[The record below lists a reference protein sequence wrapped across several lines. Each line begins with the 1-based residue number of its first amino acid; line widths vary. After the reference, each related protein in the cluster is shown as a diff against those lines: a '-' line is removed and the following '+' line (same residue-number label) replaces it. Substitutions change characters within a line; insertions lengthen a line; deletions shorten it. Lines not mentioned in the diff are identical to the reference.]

1 MNRKIILALSLS
13 TIAVAVTVV
22 LFLNRTSTS
31 TKIYVDPQ
39 TVEKTVGQNF
49 TVNLIVSDVANL
61 YAWEAKLA
69 YDSTILEHVETVQG
83 SFLGSSDVTFFTYR
97 VNDTSG
103 YVLIDCT
110 LLGNVL
116 GVNGTGTVA
125 TIQFNVKQSG
135 SCDLELYDTKLLDAS
150 EQIIKHSSNNG
161 HFSSGS

>member
-1 MNRKIILALSLS
+1 MNRKIIVALSLS
-13 TIAVAVTVV
+13 TIAVVATAL
-22 LFLNRTSTS
+22 LFLNRTTS

-97 VNDTSG
+97 ANDTSG

-150 EQIIKHSSNNG
+150 EQIIEHSSNNG

>member
-1 MNRKIILALSLS
+1 MNRKIIVALSLL
-13 TIAVAVTVV
+13 TIAVGVTAL
-22 LFLNRTSTS
+22 LFLNRTATS

-49 TVNLIVSDVANL
+49 TVNLIVSDVANF

-69 YDSTILEHVETVQG
+69 YDSTILEHVETVQD

-110 LLGNVL
+110 LIGNVL

-125 TIQFNVKQSG
+125 TVEFQVKQSG
-135 SCDLELYDTKLLDAS
+135 SCDLELHDTKLLDAS
-150 EQIIKHSSNNG
+150 EQTIEHSSNSG
-161 HFSSGS
+161 HFSSTS